1 MSIRSA
7 IGGAAV
13 LAALIFGAFIY
24 GIGEYRSGYAD
35 SQQDAREQVQ
45 RIEQGMQHEKEQADA
60 RFRGA
65 VLAREATGRDL
76 ADARQRLDGLLRAH
90 GRDSENPVPR
100 ARADGA
106 DPDWIG
112 GFATCYAEYSALAS
126 DAAVWADRVNGL
138 QDWARLVLRKTNET
152 P

>member
-1 MSIRSA
+1 MR
-7 IGGAAV
+7 
-13 LAALIFGAFIY
+13 
-24 GIGEYRSGYAD
+24 
-35 SQQDAREQVQ
+35 
-45 RIEQGMQHEKEQADA
+45 KEQADA

-106 DPDWIG
+106 DPTG
-112 GFATCYAEYSALAS
+112 SEVLQRATQNIQHWHQMLLSGQTE
-126 DAAVWADRVNGL
+126 
-138 QDWARLVLRKTNET
+138 
-152 P
+152 

>member
-7 IGGAAV
+7 IAGAAV
-13 LAALIFGAFIY
+13 LAALIFGAFIH
-24 GIGEYRSGYAD
+24 GKGEYRRGYAD
-35 SQQDAREQVQ
+35 SQQASKDQVH
-45 RIEQGMQHEKEQADA
+45 RVEQGMQYEKEKADVRLRA
-60 RFRGA
+60 A
-65 VLAREATGRDL
+65 VLAREAAERDL
-76 ADARQRLDGLLRAH
+76 AAARSSLNGLLRAH

-106 DPDWIG
+106 DPDWIE